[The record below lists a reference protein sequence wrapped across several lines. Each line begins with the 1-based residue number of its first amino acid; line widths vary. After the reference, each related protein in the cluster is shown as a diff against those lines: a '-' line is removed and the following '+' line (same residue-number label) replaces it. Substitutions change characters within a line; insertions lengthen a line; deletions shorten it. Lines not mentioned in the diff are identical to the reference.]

1 MQKTLAT
8 PHDRLVAASAAPGSG
23 RIRRTTAALLLLAVL
38 GAAVAAEMAPNAAP
52 GQATP
57 ADPPGR
63 DRASSDALPPV
74 VADALARAQV
84 DAASMAMWVQPVDG
98 GPPLVQWNAARPMNP
113 ASVFKLTTTTAAL
126 DLLGPAWTWKTE
138 VGFTGPV
145 ERGVLRGSL
154 VIRGGGDPGL
164 VLERA
169 WLLLRRVRALGVRQ
183 ISGDIVLDHGA
194 FAPADRSPAEFDG
207 EPSEPYNVQPDA
219 LLLNFKS
226 VTLGFV
232 PDPAHRVARVIAEP
246 PLAGVVP
253 DATVRLSA
261 GPCGDWRTSL
271 KLATSDPARWHFTGA
286 YPASCGERA
295 WPVAYADP
303 VSYDTRMIAA
313 LWRESGGS
321 LKGSVRDGA
330 APADFVPAFEFAS
343 QPVAEVIRDINKF
356 SNNVMAEQVWFT
368 LGLQRRR
375 ALPDLVE
382 SAAPATPEDARA
394 ALAQWLHDRLGA
406 TADDVT
412 IVNGS
417 GLARET
423 RISARTLV
431 QLLQWA
437 WHSPVMPE
445 LAASLPLVGIDG
457 TLRHS
462 TAAPGRA
469 HLKTGS
475 IRDVAAVAGYVLG
488 EDGRR
493 YVLVALVNDARANAS
508 RAAID
513 AAIQWTEDL
522 GAAAPMAASP
532 PASQPAGPSSSRSY
546 QKR

>member
-1 MQKTLAT
+1 MPKIPSTMLAR
-8 PHDRLVAASAAPGSG
+8 P
-23 RIRRTTAALLLLAVL
+23 
-38 GAAVAAEMAPNAAP
+38 
-52 GQATP
+52 P
-57 ADPPGR
+57 A
-63 DRASSDALPPV
+63 ALPPPGAGRLRRAAAAFLAAVVLPALAAGDDTLPAPV
-74 VADALARAQV
+74 VAALTRAQV
-84 DAASMAMWVQPVDG
+84 DPASMSMWVQPVDG
-98 GPPLVQWNAARPMNP
+98 GPPLVRWNAAQPMNP
-113 ASVFKLTTTTAAL
+113 ASVFKLTTTAAAL
-126 DLLGPAWTWKTE
+126 DLLGPAWTWKTD

-145 ERGVLRGSL
+145 DRGVLKGSL
-154 VIRGGGDPGL
+154 VIRGSGDPSL
-164 VLERA
+164 VLERV

-183 ISGDIVLDHGA
+183 INGDIVLDHGA
-194 FAPADRSPAEFDG
+194 FAPTARSAAEFDG

-232 PDPAHRVARVIAEP
+232 PDPARHVARVIAEP

-253 DATVRLSA
+253 DATVRLA
-261 GPCGDWRTSL
+261 GGACGDWRTGL
-271 KLATSDPARWHFTGA
+271 KLAMSDPARWRFAGA

-295 WPVAYADP
+295 WPVAYVDP

-313 LWRESGGS
+313 LWRESGGL

-343 QPVAEVIRDINKF
+343 PPLAEVVRDINKF
-356 SNNVMAEQVWFT
+356 SNNVMAEQVWLT

-375 ALPDLVE
+375 AMSDPAA
-382 SAAPATPEDARA
+382 SAAPATSEDAHA
-394 ALAQWLHDRLGA
+394 ALAQWLHERLGA
-406 TADDVT
+406 TADDVA

-417 GLARET
+417 GLAREA
-423 RISARTLV
+423 RISARTLA
-431 QLLQWA
+431 QLLQWV
-437 WHSPVMPE
+437 WRSPVMPE
-445 LAASLPLVGIDG
+445 LADSLPIVGIDG
-457 TLRHS
+457 TLRRS

-493 YVLVALVNDARANAS
+493 YVLVALVNDPRAG
-508 RAAID
+508 AAHGALD

-522 GAAAPMAASP
+522 GAAAPNATSP
-532 PASQPAGPSSSRSY
+532 PASHPAGSSSLRID